1 VQIDFLKL
9 MRLPAVQEAI
19 RRENGAFEENIT
31 RKRFALLDDLEKAE
45 TMLDSAEVETEAARK
60 LFESAQ
66 AAMFVERGK
75 LGNAQRRADVVKQRI
90 SFIRKQLHDLGE
102 GHAIYGESRAASI
115 KAHLEREIE
124 KLKTSAP
131 AQKAEQKERRE
142 MYRAKLMADLETAS
156 SVVKRMAEL
165 RYSRVSP
172 IELTESVDR
181 LLEEIGI
188 NAEENSTF
196 LTT

>member
-1 VQIDFLKL
+1 MQIDFLKL

-45 TMLDSAEVETEAARK
+45 TMLDSAESETEAARK
-60 LFESAQ
+60 RFESAQ

-75 LGNAQRRADVVKQRI
+75 LGNAQQRAGGVKQRLSVI
-90 SFIRKQLHDLGE
+90 HKQLLELGE

-115 KAHLEREIE
+115 KANLERELGR
-124 KLKTSAP
+124 LKDSVLP
-131 AQKAEQKERRE
+131 QKPEQRERRE
-142 MYRAKLMADLETAS
+142 AYRAQLVADLETAA

-165 RYSRVSP
+165 RYARVSP
-172 IELTESVDR
+172 MELTESVDR

-188 NAEENSTF
+188 ATEIQASA
-196 LTT
+196 